1 MRNLE
6 VLKLSINLKT
16 GGIDI
21 SYCENVSLK
30 VEKHKVSFPHRPKK
44 SLINAIRQLSV
55 HVPFMCELELHN
67 EFKDC
72 VLIEDEKGM
81 LPELFENC
89 QAIGFSIRRKEDT
102 EVKLFGRKKL
112 EFSDKFM
119 ELTTPYFIVSDHSE
133 YEYNKE
139 LLEAVCEVQTLATQ
153 YIDGDYDKTG
163 TQFDM
168 FQGGEVIVS
177 RQKNEEEQTGAI
189 LLEEAKIHALEA
201 HETNLLPASS
211 EEKEPEGVFPD
222 NLESFEEEGESDFPE
237 INKDEELPKSKS
249 NKKSSNLKPKKK

>member
-6 VLKLSINLKT
+6 VLQLVVNLKT
-16 GGIDI
+16 GGLDI
-21 SYCENVSLK
+21 AYAESVSMK

-44 SLINAIRQLSV
+44 ELVNAIRQLSL
-55 HVPFMCELELHN
+55 HVPFLCEFDILTDFDN
-67 EFKDC
+67 CSMK
-72 VLIEDEKGM
+72 EDEKGL

-89 QAIGFSIRRKEDT
+89 QAIGFAIRVKDDT

-119 ELTTPYFIVSDHSE
+119 DLTTPYFVVSDSSQ

-139 LLEAVCEVQTLATQ
+139 LSEVVSNIQILSTD

-163 TQFDM
+163 TQYDI
-168 FQGGEVIVS
+168 FQGGEVIMKREKKV
-177 RQKNEEEQTGAI
+177 EESDSLLLKEQETFA
-189 LLEEAKIHALEA
+189 LEEHQEK
-201 HETNLLPASS
+201 LLPQYEPK
-211 EEKEPEGVFPD
+211 EEDEAPFPE
-222 NLESFEEEGESDFPE
+222 NLESFEEDG
-237 INKDEELPKSKS
+237 DEELPKPKK